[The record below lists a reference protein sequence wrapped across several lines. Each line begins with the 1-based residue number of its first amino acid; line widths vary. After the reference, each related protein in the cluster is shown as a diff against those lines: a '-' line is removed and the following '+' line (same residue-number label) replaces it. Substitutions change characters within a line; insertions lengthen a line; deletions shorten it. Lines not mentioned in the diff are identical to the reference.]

1 MKNLTETDGVL
12 KTINGKLK
20 QKYAMLADDD
30 QLIIDSKKEVL
41 IDRLQVSLGK
51 TKDEVCRIIYD

>member
-12 KTINGKLK
+12 KKINGKLK

-30 QLIIDSKKEVL
+30 QLIIESKKEVL

-51 TKDEVCRIIYD
+51 TKDEVCKIIYE